1 MTTPVFIVLSAMQV
15 GGMEKRL
22 AGLFLHLAS
31 QRRPVRLV
39 ATRQLVD
46 LLRTAPEA
54 RALAEHEDAI
64 VAFRGDGRWF
74 RNLTATIGRLFE
86 EYPEAVYHYGL
97 VPPLRAH
104 PLRASTKRVL
114 YTIPNASLRQYNVRG
129 LVEVCGGVMRA
140 AHVDVLDP
148 HVFRQLRF
156 SFPWCRAKFSNTPG
170 SFVDLDVFRA
180 LPGASKRDRIV
191 FVGLFSH
198 EKQAPRLAAAIP
210 RMLALLERA
219 GLGHVE
225 IWMLGRAQDGDVSA
239 MVNGLG
245 DPRVRAFHSNDPQSV
260 LAESKV
266 FLSLQRSTNHPSK
279 ALLEAMAC
287 GCAPVVTDTRDSRL
301 TAPDSLARYVPRDFT
316 ADDLVEAAVPL
327 LRRSAEEIDRATA
340 AMRDHLAKRFS
351 LAAMAS
357 YYWDLYEA
365 LANR

>member
-1 MTTPVFIVLSAMQV
+1 MTRVLIVLSASQV

-22 AGLFLHLAS
+22 AGLFLHLAG
-31 QRRPVRLV
+31 QGRPVRLV
-39 ATRQLVD
+39 AARQLLG
-46 LLRTAPEA
+46 LLRGTPET
-54 RALAEHEDAI
+54 RALADHEGAI
-64 VAFRGDGRWF
+64 VPFDGDERWF
-74 RNLTATIGRLFE
+74 DNLRSTTRRLATA
-86 EYPEAVYHYGL
+86 EAGAVFHYGL

-104 PLRASTKRVL
+104 PLRASTRRVL

-129 LVEVCGGVMRA
+129 LVEVWGGVMRA

-148 HVFRQLRF
+148 HVCRQLQAA
-156 SFPWCRAKFSNTPG
+156 FPWRRSSFSNTPG

-180 LPGASKRDRIV
+180 LPGIEKRDRIV
-191 FVGLFSH
+191 FSGLFTH
-198 EKQAPRLAAAIP
+198 EKQAPRLAAALP
-210 RMLALLERA
+210 RMLELLERA

-225 IWMLGRAQDGDVSA
+225 IWMLGRAQEGDVPEI
-239 MVNGLG
+239 VNGLG

-316 ADDLVEAAVPL
+316 AEDLVEAAMPL

-340 AMRDHLAKRFS
+340 AMRAHLAQRFS
-351 LAAMAS
+351 LTAMAE
-357 YYWDLYEA
+357 YYCGLYEA
-365 LANR
+365 LARR